1 MTPDALRGCT
11 VLLVDD
17 EEANLDLLEAFLRSD
32 GYSSLVRTS
41 DARRAVPLLE
51 EHGADLVLLDL
62 HMSHRSGFQV
72 LEEVRARTAPGEY
85 LPVLV
90 LTADATADAKER
102 ALSGGANDFLI
113 KPLFGT
119 EVLLRVRNLLETR
132 VLHRQERAARAAA
145 EAAAA
150 RAALLAEASRVLG
163 ASLDSA
169 TALAQLAR
177 MVVPRLADACV
188 VELAAGGGFVPAAA
202 AHADPER
209 EAALRAA
216 RAPAEGAAHP
226 LADLFRG
233 ERATQLAWALE
244 YGAGGS
250 GHSLGPGAT
259 VAAPFRSAGGVAGG
273 VVLVR
278 GGEGRRFAREEL
290 ELAEELA
297 RRVALAAENARLF
310 AQAQQATRA
319 RDHTLAVVAHDLRNP
334 LASIAMGSEML
345 LHMLPPRANAF
356 HKESLESMYHSA
368 HRMHRLVDDLL
379 DVARMDMGGL
389 TLDAGERE
397 VGPLFADAESMLR
410 PLAEARSIRLVL
422 AGCDDAPPVRADGPR
437 VVQVLSNLVGNALK
451 FSPEGGR
458 VTVAC
463 AAAGPEL
470 RVSVSDQGPGIP
482 AEQLPH
488 LFGAFWQADR
498 RDRRGVGL
506 GLSIARA
513 VVEAHGGR
521 IWVDTREGEGS
532 TFHFTLPL
540 ASPPVAAENALA
552 AEEAPA
558 A

>member
-1 MTPDALRGCT
+1 MTPDAVRGCT

-32 GYSSLVRTS
+32 GYTSLVRTS

-62 HMSHRSGFQV
+62 HMPHLSGFQV
-72 LEEVRARTAPGEY
+72 LEQVRARTAPGEY

-145 EAAAA
+145 EAAAS

-163 ASLDSA
+163 ASLDSD

-177 MVVPRLADACV
+177 LVVPRLADACV
-188 VELAAGGGFVPAAA
+188 VELAEGGRWVPAAA

-216 RAPAEGAAHP
+216 LAPADAATHP
-226 LADLFRG
+226 LAELFRE

-244 YGAGGS
+244 YGAGS
-250 GHSLGPGAT
+250 GPALGPGAT
-259 VAAPFRSAGGVAGG
+259 VAAPFRSAGGIAGG

-278 GGEGRRFAREEL
+278 AGEGRRFAREEL

-310 AQAQQATRA
+310 AHAQQATRA

-345 LHMLPPRANAF
+345 LHMLPPKATAF
-356 HKESLESMYHSA
+356 HRESLESMYHSA

-397 VGPLFADAESMLR
+397 VGTLFADAESMLR
-410 PLAEARSIRLVL
+410 PLAEARSVRLEL
-422 AGCDDAPPVRADGPR
+422 AGCDDAPPVLADGPR

-451 FSPEGGR
+451 FSPEGSR
-458 VTVAC
+458 VLVSC

-521 IWVDTREGEGS
+521 IWVDTRVGEGS

-540 ASPPVAAENALA
+540 AAPPDEGPV

>member
-1 MTPDALRGCT
+1 MTPDAVRGCT

-32 GYSSLVRTS
+32 GYTSLVRTS

-62 HMSHRSGFQV
+62 HMPHLSGFQV
-72 LEEVRARTAPGEY
+72 LEQVRARTAPGEY

-163 ASLDSA
+163 ASLDSD

-177 MVVPRLADACV
+177 LVVPRLADACV
-188 VELAAGGGFVPAAA
+188 VELAEGGRFVPAAA

-216 RAPAEGAAHP
+216 LAPADAATHP
-226 LADLFRG
+226 LAELFRE

-244 YGAGGS
+244 YGAGS
-250 GHSLGPGAT
+250 GPSLGPGAT
-259 VAAPFRSAGGVAGG
+259 VAAPFRSAGGIAGG

-278 GGEGRRFAREEL
+278 AGEGRRFAREEL

-310 AQAQQATRA
+310 AHAQQATRA

-345 LHMLPPRANAF
+345 LHMLPPKATAF
-356 HKESLESMYHSA
+356 HKESLESMYQSA

-397 VGPLFADAESMLR
+397 VGALFADAESMLR
-410 PLAEARSIRLVL
+410 PLAEARSVRLEL
-422 AGCDDAPPVRADGPR
+422 AGCDDAPPVLADGPR

-451 FSPEGGR
+451 FSPEGSR
-458 VTVAC
+458 VRVSC

-470 RVSVSDQGPGIP
+470 RVSVADQGPGIP

-521 IWVDTREGEGS
+521 IWVDTRVGEGS

-540 ASPPVAAENALA
+540 AAPPAAADEAPVA
-552 AEEAPA
+552 EETPA

>member
-1 MTPDALRGCT
+1 MTPDAVRGCT

-32 GYSSLVRTS
+32 GYTSLVRTA

-62 HMSHRSGFQV
+62 HMPHRSGFQV

-177 MVVPRLADACV
+177 LVVPRLADACV

-216 RAPAEGAAHP
+216 PAPAEGATHP
-226 LADLFRG
+226 LADLLRG
-233 ERATQLAWALE
+233 ERATQLPWALE
-244 YGAGGS
+244 YGAAGS

-259 VAAPFRSAGGVAGG
+259 LAAPFRSAGGVAGG

-278 GGEGRRFAREEL
+278 AGEGRRFAREEL

-397 VGPLFADAESMLR
+397 VGALFADAESMLR
-410 PLAEARSIRLVL
+410 PLAEARSIRLEL
-422 AGCDDAPPVRADGPR
+422 AGCDDAPPVLADGPR

-463 AAAGPEL
+463 AAAGAEL

-521 IWVDTREGEGS
+521 IWVDTRDGEGS

-540 ASPPVAAENALA
+540 AAPSA

>member
-1 MTPDALRGCT
+1 MTPDAVRGCT

-32 GYSSLVRTS
+32 GYTSLVRTS

-62 HMSHRSGFQV
+62 HMPHRTGFQV

-177 MVVPRLADACV
+177 LVVPRLADACV
-188 VELAAGGGFVPAAA
+188 VELAEGGRFVPAAA

-209 EAALRAA
+209 EAALRAGL
-216 RAPAEGAAHP
+216 APADAATHP

-233 ERATQLAWALE
+233 ERATQLSWALE
-244 YGAGGS
+244 YGGS
-250 GHSLGPGAT
+250 GPTLGPGAT

-278 GGEGRRFAREEL
+278 AGEGRRFAREEL

-345 LHMLPPRANAF
+345 LHMLPPKATAF
-356 HKESLESMYHSA
+356 HRESLESMYQSA

-397 VGPLFADAESMLR
+397 VGALFADAESMLR
-410 PLAEARSIRLVL
+410 PLAEARSIRLEL
-422 AGCDDAPPVRADGPR
+422 DGCGGAPPVLADGPR

-458 VTVAC
+458 VTISC
-463 AAAGPEL
+463 APAGPEL
-470 RVSVSDQGPGIP
+470 RVSVADEGPGIP

-540 ASPPVAAENALA
+540 AAPPALDDDTPAVA
-552 AEEAPA
+552 EAPA

>member
-1 MTPDALRGCT
+1 M
-11 VLLVDD
+11 
-17 EEANLDLLEAFLRSD
+17 
-32 GYSSLVRTS
+32 
-41 DARRAVPLLE
+41 
-51 EHGADLVLLDL
+51 
-62 HMSHRSGFQV
+62 
-72 LEEVRARTAPGEY
+72 
-85 LPVLV
+85 
-90 LTADATADAKER
+90 
-102 ALSGGANDFLI
+102 
-113 KPLFGT
+113 
-119 EVLLRVRNLLETR
+119 
-132 VLHRQERAARAAA
+132 
-145 EAAAA
+145 
-150 RAALLAEASRVLG
+150 
-163 ASLDSA
+163 
-169 TALAQLAR
+169 
-177 MVVPRLADACV
+177 
-188 VELAAGGGFVPAAA
+188 
-202 AHADPER
+202 
-209 EAALRAA
+209 
-216 RAPAEGAAHP
+216 
-226 LADLFRG
+226 
-233 ERATQLAWALE
+233 
-244 YGAGGS
+244 
-250 GHSLGPGAT
+250 
-259 VAAPFRSAGGVAGG
+259 
-273 VVLVR
+273 
-278 GGEGRRFAREEL
+278 
-290 ELAEELA
+290 
-297 RRVALAAENARLF
+297 
-310 AQAQQATRA
+310 
-319 RDHTLAVVAHDLRNP
+319 VAHDLRNP

-397 VGPLFADAESMLR
+397 VGALFADAESMLR
-410 PLAEARSIRLVL
+410 PLAEARSIRLEL
-422 AGCDDAPPVRADGPR
+422 AGCDAAPPVLVDGPR

-463 AAAGPEL
+463 GAAGAEL

-521 IWVDTREGEGS
+521 IWVDTRQGEGS

-540 ASPPVAAENALA
+540 ASPRAA